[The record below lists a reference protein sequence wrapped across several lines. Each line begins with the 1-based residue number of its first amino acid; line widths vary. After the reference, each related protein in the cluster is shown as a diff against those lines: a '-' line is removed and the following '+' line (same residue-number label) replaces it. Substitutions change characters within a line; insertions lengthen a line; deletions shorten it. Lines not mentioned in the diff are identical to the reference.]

1 MPNKAVNMIIL
12 KEKCTVLVII
22 QTAYFSIKSCTID
35 LQLLHI
41 IRHLITNIKYF
52 EKKKKAWKK
61 IYLAKKICEMIF
73 SKLKFTSDE
82 NITQNTIDRI
92 KLTDYHR
99 IAYLQ

>member
-41 IRHLITNIKYF
+41 IRHLITNILNTLKR
-52 EKKKKAWKK
+52 KKKHGRK
-61 IYLAKKICEMIF
+61 Y
-73 SKLKFTSDE
+73 T
-82 NITQNTIDRI
+82 
-92 KLTDYHR
+92 
-99 IAYLQ
+99 